1 MVLPKFTP
9 AFGPLEHG
17 PAQPCSLPL
26 GRARGSPRCDKDRLE
41 AGLCPPVLVTAC
53 SPARFLSGFTLTWA
67 LFFPG
72 AQILSGGRML
82 SLPTPHLLDSGTYTC
97 VASSAVG
104 EDRRE
109 ATVEVRCKCPQP
121 LLGAAPCPLPSLGGC
136 GVSHGKRG
144 LGVALPC
151 LFPVPPTAPGEEE
164 NVSAIVNQEVT
175 LRCPAPGVDPQGSR
189 WLKDGTLLTLSPG
202 MSLSEDGTVLQVMFW
217 GKRRDGREK
226 RVQSIS
232 PSLLVAGGASRHAGC
247 GQVHMPG
254 ARPPG
259 ETLQPERVG

>member
-1 MVLPKFTP
+1 MPTRPGYCLQPSEVSLWFHAHLGSFLP
-9 AFGPLEHG
+9 
-17 PAQPCSLPL
+17 
-26 GRARGSPRCDKDRLE
+26 RGHRSCPVGACCP
-41 AGLCPPVLVTAC
+41 CPPLASWTRGRTRAW
-53 SPARFLSGFTLTWA
+53 PAAPWA
-67 LFFPG
+67 RTG
-72 AQILSGGRML
+72 ARPPSR
-82 SLPTPHLLDSGTYTC
+82 C
-97 VASSAVG
+97 AVS
-104 EDRRE
+104 
-109 ATVEVRCKCPQP
+109 VPKCPQP

-136 GVSHGKRG
+136 GVSYGKRG

-175 LRCPAPGVDPQGSR
+175 LRCPAPGVDPRGSR
-189 WLKDGTLLTLSPG
+189 WLKDGTLLTPSPG

-226 RVQSIS
+226 GVQSIS
-232 PSLLVAGGASRHAGC
+232 PSLFVAGGASRRAGC
-247 GQVHMPG
+247 GQVHVPG